1 MKQIAI
7 VGAGG
12 YSFPMRMV
20 LDLLSF
26 DELQESRI
34 VLMDTSAANLART
47 ERLAR
52 RFVTAKNLPTTIIA
66 TTDLA
71 AALKGTRYVIVTW
84 QVGGIEAYPAD
95 VEIPRRYGLD
105 QCVGDTHGPG
115 GVFRFLRSW
124 PAYMKLAAAMQR
136 HCPEAL
142 LINYANPMAMNCWSL
157 NHTGVKTVG
166 LCHSVQGTSR
176 LLAEQ
181 AGVPYDQCS
190 FKCFGINHQA
200 WFTEFMHRGR
210 DVYGKIRQAMF
221 RNFPSPLESR
231 GSSQVK
237 TLPHN
242 ARIAF
247 DHGGTYHQECVRTE
261 IMRTFGYFHSESSH
275 HGSEYVAWIRKNPR
289 LTKAYI
295 AKRWDYLELCRTA
308 HVPEKE
314 KAWFK
319 RVLEAPLKTSEEY
332 GAQIVHSMET
342 NVKRVI
348 YGNVPNYG
356 PPGASLAAPA
366 AHLIPNLSQDC
377 CVEVA
382 CLVDANGIQPTSPG
396 LLPSQ
401 CAAMNMQHVAV
412 QRLAVEAAETGDA
425 TKVLQAISM
434 DPLTGAILTLPQI
447 REMTRELFAAHKK
460 RLPQFRSVK
469 L

>member
-1 MKQIAI
+1 MAQIAI

-26 DELQESRI
+26 PELQSSRI
-34 VLMDTSAANLART
+34 VLMDIHAGNLART
-47 ERLAR
+47 AQLAR
-52 RFVTAKNLPTTIIA
+52 QLVAAKKLPATIVA
-66 TTDLA
+66 TTDLT

-84 QVGGIEAYPAD
+84 QVGGIAAYPPD

-124 PAYMKLAAAMQR
+124 PAYMKLAAALRR
-136 HCPEAL
+136 HAPEAL
-142 LINYANPMAMNCWSL
+142 VINYANPMAMNCWGL
-157 NHTGVKTVG
+157 NRVGIRTVG

-181 AGVPYDQCS
+181 AGVPFDECA

-200 WFTEFMHRGR
+200 WFTEFTRRGR
-210 DVYGKIRQAMF
+210 DIYPQIRRAMF
-221 RNFPSPLESR
+221 RNFPSPVASK
-231 GSSQVK
+231 GSAKVK
-237 TLPHN
+237 ALPHN

-247 DHGGTYHQECVRTE
+247 DHGGLYHQEAVRTE
-261 IMRTFGYFHSESSH
+261 IMRTFGYFHTESSH
-275 HGSEYVAWIRKNPR
+275 HGSEYIPWVRKNPR

-295 AKRWDYLELCRTA
+295 AKRWDYLALCRKA
-308 HVPEKE
+308 HVPEKQQT
-314 KAWFK
+314 WFK
-319 RVLEAPLKTSEEY
+319 QALEKPLQASEEY
-332 GAQIVHSMET
+332 GALIVHSMET
-342 NVKRVI
+342 DAKRVI

-356 PPGASLAAPA
+356 PPGASLTAPA
-366 AHLIPNLSQDC
+366 SHLIPNLPQDC

-382 CLVDANGIQPTSPG
+382 CLVDANGIQPTAPG
-396 LLPSQ
+396 PLPSQ
-401 CAAMNMQHVAV
+401 CAAMNMQHVMV

-425 TKVLQAISM
+425 AKVLQAISM

-460 RLPQFRSVK
+460 RLPQFKSVK

>member
-1 MKQIAI
+1 MAQIAI
-7 VGAGG
+7 IGAGG

-26 DELQESRI
+26 GELQSSRI
-34 VLMDTSAANLART
+34 VLMDIHARNLART

-52 RFVTAKNLPTTIIA
+52 RFVAAKNLPAAIVA

-71 AALKGTRYVIVTW
+71 AALRGTQYVIVTW
-84 QVGGIEAYPAD
+84 QVGGIEAYAPD
-95 VEIPRRYGLD
+95 VEIPRQYGLD

-124 PAYMKLAAAMQR
+124 PAYLKLAAAMQR
-136 HCPEAL
+136 HCPQAL

-157 NHTGVKTVG
+157 NHTGVRTVG

-181 AGVPYDQCS
+181 AGVPYDECS

-200 WFTEFMHRGR
+200 WFTEFTHRGR
-210 DVYGKIRQAMF
+210 DVYGKIRRAMF
-221 RNFPSPLESR
+221 RNFPSPLESK
-231 GSSQVK
+231 GSSRLK

-261 IMRTFGYFHSESSH
+261 ILRTFGYFHSESSH
-275 HGSEYVAWIRKNPR
+275 HGSEYVAWVRKNPR
-289 LTKAYI
+289 LTRAYI
-295 AKRWDYLELCRTA
+295 AKRWDYLQLCRTA

-314 KAWFK
+314 NAWFRK
-319 RVLEAPLKTSEEY
+319 VLEAPLTASEEY

-342 NVKRVI
+342 DTKRVI

-356 PPGASLAAPA
+356 PPGASMSAPA
-366 AHLIPNLSQDC
+366 AHLIANLSQDC
-377 CVEVA
+377 CVEAA
-382 CLVDANGIQPTSPG
+382 CLVDAGGIQPTSPG
-396 LLPSQ
+396 PLPSQ

-425 TKVLQAISM
+425 AKVLQAISM
-434 DPLTGAILTLPQI
+434 DPLTGALLTLPQI
-447 REMTRELFAAHKK
+447 REMTKDLFAAHRK
-460 RLPQFRSVK
+460 RLPQFKSVK

>member
-1 MKQIAI
+1 MARVAI
-7 VGAGG
+7 IGAGG

-26 DELQESRI
+26 PELRSSEI
-34 VLMDTSAANLART
+34 VLMDISAGNLRRT

-52 RFVTAKNLPTTIIA
+52 QFVAAKKMPARIVA

-71 AALKGTRYVIVTW
+71 TALKGTGYVIVTW
-84 QVGGIEAYPAD
+84 QVGGIEAYAPD
-95 VEIPRRYGLD
+95 VEIPRKYGLD

-124 PAYMKLAAAMQR
+124 PAYMTLAAAMKR

-142 LINYANPMAMNCWSL
+142 LINYANPMAMNCWGL
-157 NHTGVKTVG
+157 NHTGVRTVG

-181 AGVPYDQCS
+181 AGKPYEECS
-190 FKCFGINHQA
+190 FTCYGINHQA
-200 WFTEFMHRGR
+200 WFTEFRHKGR
-210 DVYGKIRQAMF
+210 DIYPAIRRAMF
-221 RNFPSPLESR
+221 RNFPSPVET
-231 GSSQVK
+231 GGAGGVK

-242 ARIAF
+242 AKIAF
-247 DHGGTYHQECVRTE
+247 DHGGAYHQECVRTE

-275 HGSEYVAWIRKNPR
+275 HGSEYVAWVRKNPR

-308 HVPEKE
+308 HVPEKQQ
-314 KAWFK
+314 AWF
-319 RVLEAPLKTSEEY
+319 RRALEAPLAASEEY

-342 NVKRVI
+342 DTKRVI

-356 PPGASLAAPA
+356 APGVVKATPA
-366 AHLIPNLSQDC
+366 AHLIANLPQDC

-382 CLVDANGIQPTSPG
+382 CLVDANGVQPTSPG
-396 LLPSQ
+396 PLPSQ
-401 CAAMNMQHVAV
+401 CAAMNLQHVAV

-425 TKVLQAISM
+425 TKVLQAVAM
-434 DPLTGAILTLPQI
+434 DPLTGALLTLPQV
-447 REMTRELFAAHKK
+447 REMTKELFAAHRK
-460 RLPQFRSVK
+460 RLPQFKNVK